1 MSKFRPMLAATCDDV
16 AKLTYPLYASPKL
29 DGVRAIVTEK
39 GELLSR
45 SLKPIPNP
53 HVNKL
58 LARKDYA
65 GLDGE
70 LILGD
75 PTAKDV
81 YRQTVGAVSREYG
94 EPEVMFHVF
103 DNFLDVRGFKH
114 RNRELSA
121 LCEEAH
127 LVVVPQHEVE
137 SPGELLCLE
146 SAMLGLG
153 YEGLILRS
161 PGGKYK
167 FGRST
172 LKEQGMLKLK
182 RMAVGEAEIIEV
194 EEELHNGNEAK
205 KNALGRTERST
216 AQAGMVATG
225 RAGALRVRD
234 VKSGVEFGIGTGL
247 NDEDRAFF
255 WKNRERVVGQICSY
269 KHFEVGVKD
278 RPRFPVFLGLRPSFD
293 FPALS

>member
-1 MSKFRPMLAATCDDV
+1 MSEFRPMLAATCDDI
-16 AKLTYPLYASPKL
+16 AKLAYPLYASPKL

-39 GELLSR
+39 GELRSR

-94 EPEVMFHVF
+94 EPGVMFHVF
-103 DNFLDVRGFKH
+103 DNFLDVRGFEH

-127 LVVVPQHEVE
+127 LVVVPQHLIDTAED
-137 SPGELLCLE
+137 LLQLE
-146 SAMLGLG
+146 HSMLGLG

-167 FGRST
+167 MGRST
-172 LKEQGMLKLK
+172 PREQGMLKLK
-182 RMAVGEAEIIEV
+182 RFVDSEAEIIEV

-255 WKNRERVVGQICSY
+255 WKNRKRVVGKLIRY
-269 KHFEVGVKD
+269 KSFAIGVKD
-278 RPRFPVFLGLRPSFD
+278 KPRFPIYLGPRLAWD
-293 FPALS
+293 L

>member
-1 MSKFRPMLAATCDDV
+1 MKPMLAATCDDV

-29 DGVRAIVTEK
+29 DGVRAVVTEK
-39 GELLSR
+39 GELRSR

-94 EPEVMFHVF
+94 EPAVMFHVF
-103 DNFLDVRGFKH
+103 DNFLDVRGFEH

-127 LVVVPQHEVE
+127 LVVVPQLRIEDPDSLMEYE
-137 SPGELLCLE
+137 SHCLDQ
-146 SAMLGLG
+146 G

-161 PGGKYK
+161 PAGKYK
-167 FGRST
+167 HGRST
-172 LKEQGMLKLK
+172 LGEQGMLKVK
-182 RMAVGEAEIIEV
+182 RFVDSEAEILEV

-234 VKSGVEFGIGTGL
+234 VESGVEFGIGTGL

-255 WKNRERVVGQICSY
+255 WKNRKRVVGRLIKY
-269 KHFEVGVKD
+269 KSFAIGVKD
-278 RPRFPVFLGLRPSFD
+278 KPRFPVYLGPREAWDL
-293 FPALS
+293 